1 MSVWLFC
8 ALLVSLIGLAEQDG
22 LPLSIKELNVSEE
35 KTETSKDGAWVLNV
49 EWTDENN
56 EFEKVSYDIEIIH
69 TEQMRTVHLEN
80 IHVKADKSSH
90 YHWKWTSP
98 IPLQCTSHS
107 VRLRRRDQHRI
118 SEWTSY
124 LTYTGQ
130 DQNSLISQVYPR
142 NQVFMIGSNITF
154 CCILKTEKASLN
166 NFSKFVIRISN
177 RTYITESHKD
187 PFSRTS
193 EYFSDVDCEV
203 KNEKS
208 SPGASVFFG
217 YPPDDQNLTCITRD
231 LSFVECHWKL
241 GRKTQLY
248 GTRVTNYTLNGR
260 KCEFNRCDPLELKQ
274 QITNWTLIAR
284 NALGMKIVTDIADPT
299 HRVWLKAPYNISHAA
314 HARNATVQ
322 WSWSV
327 TEYASLLM
335 ICQVM
340 LNGNLYNK
348 TFSGKGLAS
357 VVLEHLQPF
366 TKYTAKVSCGSHEHF
381 YQWGDWSE
389 ITFTTKEDI
398 PELVDIWMQYS
409 ENNTYVQWKPLS
421 QQQSHGIITGYKLTT
436 NNLKSP
442 VSIGANELCYSI
454 ASGNE
459 KNNQI
464 IKLSAKN
471 SAGLSPPS
479 VLIVP
484 RDPGKEVSISRINS
498 TNGGLELF
506 WKIYPNSTC
515 GYVVEWFPT
524 YNKTQC
530 AVDWKKIPECDDDVC
545 QTWIP
550 SGDFE
555 AGERY
560 TISVFACTDEA
571 PVLLQRSEGYAI
583 EQKPQGTVQNLR
595 GQQNGRNVELSW
607 MEVALDQQ
615 KGFILGYKVKTT
627 HSESK
632 RVINTIETKA
642 REVNLLLDPG
652 SYIFTVCAFTSVGE
666 SEDAILTMNVET
678 PIDQMLAATVV
689 GCSAATL
696 VFIIITVLCYRKRE
710 WLKDLLYPDIPEPK
724 LAGKWTTQ
732 GIYCTQITE
741 GYVKCEIQ
749 EVNSSDNPTT
759 TENPPGLDPHCSKM
773 ALLPA
778 QPLYY
783 NTTSPCA
790 KKLISIIENPSYSLT
805 TPRPVDV
812 AQKSEPLLEMQDS
825 YLPATKFA
833 QPACSFPVAVEDT
846 YIFAPRFVKPTPILV
861 EDTYLPAPKI
871 GQPSSIYV
879 EDTYLPAPKFGQPSS
894 IYVEDTYSP
903 APKFVQPS
911 SILVEDTYLPAPK
924 FGQPSSVLV
933 EDTYLPAPK
942 FVQPCSI
949 LVEDTDTPAPKFVQP
964 THIFVE
970 DTYLPVPKFVQPS
983 NNFVQD
989 SYLPA
994 PKFVQPDSAQNNV
1007 VVKDSTGY
1015 KPQST

>member
-1 MSVWLFC
+1 MSVWLLC
-8 ALLVSLIGLAEQDG
+8 ALLVSLVGLAEQDG
-22 LPLSIKELNVSEE
+22 LPLSIKELKVSEE

-69 TEQMRTVHLEN
+69 TEQMRTVLFEN
-80 IHVKADKSSH
+80 IHVKPDKSSH

-142 NQVFMIGSNITF
+142 NQVFMVGSNITF

-166 NFSKFVIRISN
+166 NLSKFVIRISN
-177 RTYITESHKD
+177 RTYITDSHKD

-203 KNEKS
+203 KNDKS
-208 SPGASVFFG
+208 SGSTVFFG

-231 LSFVECHWKL
+231 LSSVECHWKL
-241 GRKTQLY
+241 GRKTQLH

-260 KCEFNRCDPLELKQ
+260 KCEFVRCEPLALKKQ
-274 QITNWTLIAR
+274 MTNWTLIAR
-284 NALGMKIVTDIADPT
+284 NALGMKIVTDTADPT
-299 HRVWLKAPYNISHAA
+299 HRVWLKAPHNIFNVAY
-314 HARNATVQ
+314 ARNATIR
-322 WSWSV
+322 WSWSI
-327 TEYASLLM
+327 TEYTSLLM

-357 VVLEHLQPF
+357 VVIEHLQPF
-366 TKYTAKVSCGSHEHF
+366 TKYTAKVSCGSYEHF

-398 PELVDIWMQYS
+398 PEPVDVWIQYS

-421 QQQSHGIITGYKLTT
+421 QQHSHGIITGYKLTT
-436 NNLKSP
+436 NNTKSP
-442 VSIGANELCYSI
+442 VNIGANELCYSI

-459 KNNQI
+459 KNNQL
-464 IKLSAKN
+464 IKVSAKN
-471 SAGLSPPS
+471 SAGLSPPF

-484 RDPGKEVSISRINS
+484 HHPGKGVSISRINS
-498 TNGGLELF
+498 SNSGFELF

-530 AVDWKKIPECDDDVC
+530 VIDWKKIPECDDDVC
-545 QTWIP
+545 QTSIL
-550 SGDFE
+550 SDFFE
-555 AGERY
+555 AGEKY
-560 TISVFACTDEA
+560 TISVFACTDGA

-583 EQKPQGTVQNLR
+583 EQKPQATVQNLH
-595 GQQNGRNVELSW
+595 GKQNGRNIELSW
-607 MEVALDQQ
+607 KEVALDQQ
-615 KGFILGYKVKTT
+615 KGFILGYKVETT
-627 HSESK
+627 HLESK
-632 RVINTIETKA
+632 KVINTIETKA
-642 REVNLLLDPG
+642 REVNLPLDPG
-652 SYIFTVCAFTSVGE
+652 SYTFRVCAFTSVGK
-666 SEDAILTMNVET
+666 SEDAILTMNMET
-678 PIDQMLAATVV
+678 PIDQMIAATVV

-696 VFIIITVLCYRKRE
+696 VFIIIAVLCYRKRE

-732 GIYCTQITE
+732 GIYCTQMTE

-749 EVNSSDNPTT
+749 EVHSSDHPAT
-759 TENPPGLDPHCSKM
+759 TENPPGLDFLCSKR
-773 ALLPA
+773 ALFPA
-778 QPLYY
+778 QPLYH

-790 KKLISIIENPSYSLT
+790 KKLTSIIENPSYNLT
-805 TPRPVDV
+805 TPGSVDV
-812 AQKSEPLLEMQDS
+812 AQTSEPLLEMQDS
-825 YLPATKFA
+825 YLPAAKFA
-833 QPACSFPVAVEDT
+833 QPACSSVEDSYLLAPKFVQPFPIAVEDT
-846 YIFAPRFVKPTPILV
+846 YISAPRFVKPTSIHV
-861 EDTYLPAPKI
+861 EDTYIPASK
-871 GQPSSIYV
+871 
-879 EDTYLPAPKFGQPSS
+879 L
-894 IYVEDTYSP
+894 
-903 APKFVQPS
+903 VQKNP
-911 SILVEDTYLPAPK
+911 I
-924 FGQPSSVLV
+924 LV

-942 FVQPCSI
+942 FVQQS
-949 LVEDTDTPAPKFVQP
+949 
-964 THIFVE
+964 H
-970 DTYLPVPKFVQPS
+970 
-983 NNFVQD
+983 NFVQD

-994 PKFVQPDSAQNNV
+994 PEFVQPNFVQNNV
-1007 VVKDSTGY
+1007 VVKDSAGY
-1015 KPQST
+1015 KPQSA

>member
-1 MSVWLFC
+1 MRAKIIEGQPQWIHRHTTRLSTFQTGLIANGDTGEPLLVQKLLNSVMSVWLLS
-8 ALLVSLIGLAEQDG
+8 ALLVSLIELAEQDG
-22 LPLSIKELNVSEE
+22 LPLSIRDVKVSEE

-69 TEQMRTVHLEN
+69 TEQMRTVHFEN

-107 VRLRRRDQHRI
+107 VRLRRRDQLRI

-130 DQNSLISQVYPR
+130 DQNSLTSQVYPR
-142 NQVFMIGSNITF
+142 NQVFLIGSNITF

-166 NFSKFVIRISN
+166 NLSKFVIRISN
-177 RTYITESHKD
+177 RTYITETHKD

-208 SPGASVFFG
+208 SSGASVFFG

-231 LSFVECHWKL
+231 LSSVECQWKL

-248 GTRVTNYTLNGR
+248 GTRATNYTLNGR
-260 KCEFNRCDPLELKQ
+260 KCEFNRCDPLELKK

-284 NALGMKIVTDIADPT
+284 NALGVKIVTDTGDPT
-299 HRVWLKAPYNISHAA
+299 HRVWLKAPHNISHAA
-314 HARNATVQ
+314 HARNATVH

-340 LNGNLYNK
+340 LNGNIYNK

-381 YQWGDWSE
+381 FQWGDWSE

-398 PELVDIWMQYS
+398 PELVDVWIQYS
-409 ENNTYVQWKPLS
+409 ENHTYIQWKPLS
-421 QQQSHGIITGYKLTT
+421 HQQSHGIITGYKLTMNT
-436 NNLKSP
+436 IKSP
-442 VSIGANELCYSI
+442 VNIGANELCYSI
-454 ASGNE
+454 ASENE

-484 RDPGKEVSISRINS
+484 HDPGKGVSISLINS
-498 TNGGLELF
+498 TNGGFEVF
-506 WKIYPNSTC
+506 WKMYPKSTC

-530 AVDWKKIPECDDDVC
+530 AVDWKKIPECIEDLC

-550 SGDFE
+550 PVEFK

-560 TISVFACTDEA
+560 TISVFACTNGA

-583 EQKPQGTVQNLR
+583 EQEPQGTVQNLH

-607 MEVALDQQ
+607 KEVALDQQ
-615 KGFILGYKVKTT
+615 KGIILGYKVKIT

-632 RVINTIETKA
+632 KVIKTIETKA
-642 REVNLLLDPG
+642 CEVILPLDPG
-652 SYIFTVCAFTSVGE
+652 SYIFTVRAFTSVGE

-678 PIDQMLAATVV
+678 TIDQMLAATLV

-732 GIYCTQITE
+732 GIYCTQMTE

-749 EVNSSDNPTT
+749 EVHGSDHPTS
-759 TENPPGLDPHCSKM
+759 ENPHGLDHHCSKKP
-773 ALLPA
+773 LFPA

-783 NTTSPCA
+783 NTTFPCA
-790 KKLISIIENPSYSLT
+790 KKLTSIIENPSYNLT
-805 TPRPVDV
+805 TPGPVDV
-812 AQKSEPLLEMQDS
+812 VQTSKPLLEMQDS
-825 YLPATKFA
+825 YLPASKFA
-833 QPACSFPVAVEDT
+833 QPVCHSEQDSYLPAPKFVQPLSIAVEDT
-846 YIFAPRFVKPTPILV
+846 YIFAPTSGKTTPIH
-861 EDTYLPAPKI
+861 
-871 GQPSSIYV
+871 V
-879 EDTYLPAPKFGQPSS
+879 EDTYLPAPKFGQAPS
-894 IYVEDTYSP
+894 IHVEDTH
-903 APKFVQPS
+903 
-911 SILVEDTYLPAPK
+911 LPAPK
-924 FGQPSSVLV
+924 SVQQFSILV

-942 FVQPCSI
+942 FVQP
-949 LVEDTDTPAPKFVQP
+949 F
-964 THIFVE
+964 
-970 DTYLPVPKFVQPS
+970 
-983 NNFVQD
+983 NNLVQD

-994 PKFVQPDSAQNNV
+994 PKFIQPNFAQNNV
-1007 VVKDSTGY
+1007 IDKNTAG
-1015 KPQST
+1015 KPQSA